1 MNNED
6 LLKQFKLKINDIQAL
21 VSKRHKLEGQK
32 EQLMSDLLKKFDLN
46 DKNEALKKLEK
57 LNSDLVFKEEDIKSR
72 LNILD
77 EVVQQAKNE

>member
-6 LLKQFKLKINDIQAL
+6 LLKQFKSKINEIQAL

-57 LNSDLVFKEEDIKSR
+57 LNFNLVSKEEDIKSR
-72 LNILD
+72 LNKLD